1 MTAARVQAVGQE
13 VDHAQYV
20 GHDNLREAKLML
32 RTEDVLKLVEANK
45 IMASLID
52 RLFILL
58 LQHETVEEI
67 QKTDILPDVAKAAE
81 IMNDY
86 E

>member
-1 MTAARVQAVGQE
+1 
-13 VDHAQYV
+13 
-20 GHDNLREAKLML
+20 ML

-58 LQHETVEEI
+58 FQHETVEEI

-81 IMNDY
+81 IMDDY

>member
-1 MTAARVQAVGQE
+1 
-13 VDHAQYV
+13 
-20 GHDNLREAKLML
+20 ML

-67 QKTDILPDVAKAAE
+67 PKTDILPDVAKAAE

>member
-1 MTAARVQAVGQE
+1 
-13 VDHAQYV
+13 
-20 GHDNLREAKLML
+20 ML

-58 LQHETVEEI
+58 LQYETVEEI

>member
-1 MTAARVQAVGQE
+1 
-13 VDHAQYV
+13 
-20 GHDNLREAKLML
+20 ML

-67 QKTDILPDVAKAAE
+67 QKTDILPDVDE
-81 IMNDY
+81 
-86 E
+86 